1 MILIATLNLFVH
13 KTAIVDGLEIN
24 RNNTIQDYRL
34 IVGESAI
41 YSAIVIK
48 ILQGE
53 PFVLGI
59 AGGIGGRYI
68 KNFMDKNRV
77 KSDFLWKETE
87 TRSVLKIIDSVN
99 MTETTFTD
107 DTMVYDEVDLKNFKH
122 KFQINVKNA
131 NTVIINNNSSHSD
144 GSNEII
150 KEILRLSFEHNQK
163 IVISLSGED
172 LRRALEFRPYAMV
185 INAEDIK
192 ELLLDD
198 VEDENQLL
206 QRLHNIVI
214 KHHIKY
220 LVLDHLENKNIYVIS
235 KHKICSAKYGKFV
248 KNLEENSKDLLVGA
262 LAVAVSRKYEIEKL
276 TKLLAAVKGATQ
288 SEQYPKL
295 CQRKDIDDMYHK
307 MKLIEL
313 YNNHNSTIN

>member
-13 KTAIVDGLEIN
+13 KTAIVDGLEISGS
-24 RNNTIQDYRL
+24 NNIQDYRL
-34 IVGESAI
+34 VVGESAV
-41 YSAIVIK
+41 YSALMIK

-68 KNFMDKNRV
+68 KNFMEKNRV
-77 KSDFLWKETE
+77 KSDLLWKETE

-107 DTMVYDEVDLKNFKH
+107 DTMIYDEVDLKNFKH
-122 KFQINVKNA
+122 KFQINVKDA
-131 NTVIINNNSSHSD
+131 NTVIINGNTSHDD
-144 GSNEII
+144 GSGEII
-150 KEILRLSFEHNQK
+150 KELLQLSAESNQK
-163 IVISLSGED
+163 IVSSLSGKD
-172 LRRALEFRPYAMV
+172 LRSALEFCPYAMV
-185 INAEDIK
+185 IKAEDIK

-198 VEDENQLL
+198 IEDENELL
-206 QRLHNIVI
+206 KELHNIVI

-220 LVLDHLENKNIYVIS
+220 LVLDHSQSKDVYVIS

-248 KNLEENSKDLLVGA
+248 KNLEESNKDLLVGA
-262 LAVAVSRKYEIEKL
+262 LAVAVSRKYEIEKI
-276 TKLLAAVKGATQ
+276 TKLLAAVKCSTQ

-295 CQRKDIDDMYHK
+295 CQRKDIDNMYHK
-307 MKLIEL
+307 MKLVEL
-313 YNNHNSTIN
+313 YNSHNNTIN